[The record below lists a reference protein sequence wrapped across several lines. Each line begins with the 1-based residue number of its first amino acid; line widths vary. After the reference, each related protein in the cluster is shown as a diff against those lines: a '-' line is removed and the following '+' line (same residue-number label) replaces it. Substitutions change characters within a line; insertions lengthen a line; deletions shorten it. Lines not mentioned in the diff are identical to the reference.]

1 MRIGEWAAVVA
12 VALSAAVLAW
22 AWECALTGS
31 CYHAPALVKNAYWP
45 YSVEMSVKD
54 R

>member
-1 MRIGEWAAVVA
+1 MRLGEWALVIA

-22 AWECALTGS
+22 AWECALTQGQV
-31 CYHAPALVKNAYWP
+31 PALAKNAYWP